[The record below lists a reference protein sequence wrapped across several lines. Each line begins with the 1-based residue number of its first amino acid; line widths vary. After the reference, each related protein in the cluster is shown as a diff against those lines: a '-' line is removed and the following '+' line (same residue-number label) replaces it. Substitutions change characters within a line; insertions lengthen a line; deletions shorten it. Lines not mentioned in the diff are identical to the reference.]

1 MLSAMTKDQV
11 THAAV
16 QKLIVHGLTPEKI
29 ANMDVT
35 KIQDLIYPVG
45 FFKVK
50 MKVWSPYS
58 FSETLFFLSYNNE

>member
-50 MKVWSPYS
+50 VKV
-58 FSETLFFLSYNNE
+58 